1 MSYHG
6 FASIDAVKIKLFHSN
21 IFFRLWVPLLC
32 CGRALWIFECCTADT
47 YFWIASTWAHQ
58 VLYIPRILLLGPKP
72 LSTFQRLFA
81 CLANPWLRAMMQC
94 YYPPWC
100 LPGPFFVTFDPMR
113 RGDFFAP
120 SLVPPLSPQCSKL
133 WCTSKI
139 LDSHQDCHWCTKYVE
154 HIHASSAAVYSIW
167 KAIVSQQILFH
178 VDNRYWI
185 DTWVKT
191 AD

>member
-32 CGRALWIFECCTADT
+32 CGRALWISECCTADT
-47 YFWIASTWAHQ
+47 YFWIASTRAHQ

-94 YYPPWC
+94 YCPPWS
-100 LPGPFFVTFDPMR
+100 LPGPFFCPWSTLLILCLGVI
-113 RGDFFAP
+113 FFAP
-120 SLVPPLSPQCSKL
+120 SLVPSVSPQCSKL
-133 WCTSKI
+133 
-139 LDSHQDCHWCTKYVE
+139 
-154 HIHASSAAVYSIW
+154 
-167 KAIVSQQILFH
+167 
-178 VDNRYWI
+178 
-185 DTWVKT
+185 
-191 AD
+191 

>member
-6 FASIDAVKIKLFHSN
+6 FASINAVKIKIFHSN

-32 CGRALWIFECCTADT
+32 CGRALWISECCTADT
-47 YFWIASTWAHQ
+47 YFWIASTRAHQ

-72 LSTFQRLFA
+72 LSTFQKLFA

-113 RGDFFAP
+113 RWFFCPFLGSPLLVLSAP
-120 SLVPPLSPQCSKL
+120 NFDALP
-133 WCTSKI
+133 
-139 LDSHQDCHWCTKYVE
+139 
-154 HIHASSAAVYSIW
+154 
-167 KAIVSQQILFH
+167 
-178 VDNRYWI
+178 RYWI
-185 DTWVKT
+185 RTKIATDAQNISSTYMHQVQQYTVYEKLLCLNKYYSM
-191 AD
+191 